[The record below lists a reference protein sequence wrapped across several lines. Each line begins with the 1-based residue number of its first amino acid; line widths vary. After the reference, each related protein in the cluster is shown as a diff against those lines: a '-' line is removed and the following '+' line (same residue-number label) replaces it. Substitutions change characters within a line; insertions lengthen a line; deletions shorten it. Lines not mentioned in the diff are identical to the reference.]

1 MFHWKDG
8 WFFERVARA
17 TTIRYGTHIPGA
29 ADTAQGMDDLGVVH
43 ILKRETAHADS
54 PIVFEAFIPAPEWA
68 SIVASVSVQ
77 GETSHTWPLAVA
89 FHMGGEPLV
98 PSR

>member
-8 WFFERVARA
+8 WFFERLAR
-17 TTIRYGTHIPGA
+17 THDDPTREPSEKDVGRV
-29 ADTAQGMDDLGVVH
+29 DLGVVH
-43 ILKRETAHADS
+43 ILKRETAHPDS
-54 PIVFEAFIPAPEWA
+54 TVVGEAYIPSAEWA

-77 GETSHTWPLAVA
+77 GETNHTWPLAVA
-89 FHMGGEPLV
+89 FHMGGQPMP